1 MLIHARML
9 TTPTNMSALRMVRS
23 PRSIGIV
30 ARMLSVLLVA
40 AILCLAFVPWQ
51 QTSVGKGRVVA
62 YAPVERQQA
71 IEATIYGRIAKV
83 GDGIVEGARVEKGQ
97 FLMQIADNDP
107 LYMARIEDQVS
118 ATKRKLETTQE
129 KVALYQSQIEAFA
142 EVQRSAIEAAT
153 QLIEVSQQ
161 KLAAEQQG
169 LVAAK
174 AGEAQAKLNYVRQ
187 KQLAEEGLASGLTL
201 ELEERKYKE
210 ALAKVEQAQSYV
222 RAAQGELSAKQA
234 ELEQK
239 RNDAQ
244 TKIDYARAAKQEAL
258 GEVANTEKDLLDLDV
273 KLARQVQEIRAPRAG
288 TILRIVNGGG
298 GEQVKPGDP
307 LIVIVPEYVDRA
319 VELWIDGMDLPLM
332 YPGREVRLQF
342 EGWPAIQFSGWP
354 SWAYG
359 TYGGRVASIDPTD
372 DGKGKFRVLVRPDP
386 DDRPWPGQELL
397 RQGVRANGWVL
408 LNEVTLGYEVWRQL
422 NGFPPAFSDGKG
434 DADDEKIKKP
444 KLPK

>member
-1 MLIHARML
+1 MLVHAKML
-9 TTPTNMSALRMVRS
+9 ATPTNMSALRMVRS
-23 PRSIGIV
+23 PRTIGFV
-30 ARMLSVLLVA
+30 ARVLVILLVA
-40 AILCLAFVPWQ
+40 SILGLIFVPWQ
-51 QTSVGKGRVVA
+51 QSSVGKGRVVA
-62 YAPVERQQA
+62 YAPAERQQT
-71 IEATIYGRIAKV
+71 IEAMVYGRVSRIGA
-83 GDGIVEGARVEKGQ
+83 GIMEGVRVEKDQ
-97 FLMQIADNDP
+97 FLLEVVDNDP
-107 LYMARIEDQVS
+107 LFMSRVEDQRS
-118 ATKRKLETTQE
+118 ATERKLETARE
-129 KVALYQSQIEAFA
+129 KVVLYQAQVAAFT
-142 EVQRSAIEAAT
+142 EVQRSALEAAT
-153 QLIEVSQQ
+153 QFVQVGEQ
-161 KLAAEQQG
+161 KLAAERQG
-169 LVAAK
+169 LIAAR
-174 AGEAQAKLNYVRQ
+174 AGESQAKLNYQRQ
-187 KQLAEEGLASGLTL
+187 RQLAEEGLASGLTL
-201 ELEERKYKE
+201 EIEERKFKE
-210 ALAKVEQAQSYV
+210 ALAKLEQANSYV
-222 RAAQGELSAKQA
+222 LAAQGELAAKQA

-307 LIVIVPEYVDRA
+307 LVVLVPEQVDRA
-319 VELWIDGMDLPLM
+319 IELWIAGNDLPLM
-332 YPGREVRLQF
+332 HVGREVRLQF

-386 DDRPWPGQELL
+386 NDRPWPGEEWL

-422 NGFPPAFSDGKG
+422 NGFPPAFNDGETS
-434 DADDEKIKKP
+434 DEKIKKP